1 MKRISAIVTV
11 LAVTA
16 SAAVAGQ
23 SKSIAGDMIT
33 VSAKVEAIEV
43 QSRTL
48 TLKKEDGTYTTLIVP
63 TAYERFDGLKVGD
76 TVTAR
81 YYDNIVF
88 RKLNPGEKPADS
100 TTADLSRTPGS
111 KPGGTAATQRTITT
125 RITAIDEKI
134 PSITLT
140 SPNGWVYSS
149 KVQDRALLK
158 TVKVGDQVNVT
169 WTEAVSISVAAP
181 K

>member
-1 MKRISAIVTV
+1 MKRMSAIVAV

-16 SAAVAGQ
+16 SAAWAGQ

-33 VSAKVEAIEV
+33 VTAKVEAIEA

-48 TLKKEDGTYTTLIVP
+48 TLKKDDGTYTTVVVP
-63 TAYERFDGLKVGD
+63 AAYERFSALKVGD
-76 TVTAR
+76 SVTAR

-88 RKLNPGEKPADS
+88 RKLNPGEKPVDS
-100 TTADLSRTPGS
+100 AGADLTRTPGA
-111 KPGGTAATQRTITT
+111 KPGGTAAAQRTITT
-125 RITAIDEKI
+125 TITAIDDKL

-140 SPNGWVYSS
+140 GPNGWVYSS